1 MLEDNM
7 KKASLLIKG
16 NLQCKNILRGGGGNF
31 VFLAKESDYDLSEC
45 VIIEGD
51 LITDDDISAHGLVL
65 VTGFINI
72 TGGK

>member
-16 NLQCKNILRGGGGNF
+16 NLQCRNILRGGNF

-51 LITDDDISAHGLVL
+51 LITDDDINAHGLVL

>member
-1 MLEDNM
+1 M

-16 NLQCKNILRGGGGNF
+16 NLQCKNILRGGNF

>member
-1 MLEDNM
+1 M

-16 NLQCKNILRGGGGNF
+16 NLQCKNILRGGGNF

-51 LITDDDISAHGLVL
+51 LITDDDIIAHGLVL

>member
-1 MLEDNM
+1 ME
-7 KKASLLIKG
+7 KASLLIRG
-16 NLQCKNILRGGGGNF
+16 NLGCKNILPGGNF

>member
-1 MLEDNM
+1 M

-16 NLQCKNILRGGGGNF
+16 NLQCKNIYGGGNF

>member
-1 MLEDNM
+1 ME
-7 KKASLLIKG
+7 KASLLIRG
-16 NLQCKNILRGGGGNF
+16 NLGCKNILQGGGNF

>member
-16 NLQCKNILRGGGGNF
+16 NLQCKNILRGGDNF

>member
-16 NLQCKNILRGGGGNF
+16 NLQCKNILRGGSNF

>member
-16 NLQCKNILRGGGGNF
+16 NLQCKNILRGGDF

>member
-1 MLEDNM
+1 M

-16 NLQCKNILRGGGGNF
+16 NLQCKNILQGGGNF

>member
-1 MLEDNM
+1 M

-16 NLQCKNILRGGGGNF
+16 NLQCKNILRASGGGNF

>member
-1 MLEDNM
+1 ME
-7 KKASLLIKG
+7 KVSLLIKG
-16 NLQCKNILRGGGGNF
+16 NLQCKNILRGGNF

-51 LITDDDISAHGLVL
+51 LITESDIKADGLVL
-65 VTGFINI
+65 VTGFIDV

>member
-16 NLQCKNILRGGGGNF
+16 NLQCKNILRGGGNF

>member
-16 NLQCKNILRGGGGNF
+16 NLQCKNILRGDF